1 MNKYINNHLSGLSRS
16 LTPEDSVTRG
26 GEGKKEVWE
35 KFGGFG
41 CQSGAQ
47 HGDFVYYFS
56 SKRRSMR
63 PGNYAAALC
72 YTPSV
77 LPVFQENASFDLR
90 KAGTQQKRALRFAW
104 HLFLDAGL

>member
-1 MNKYINNHLSGLSRS
+1 M
-16 LTPEDSVTRG
+16 
-26 GEGKKEVWE
+26 

-56 SKRRSMR
+56 GERRSMR
-63 PGNYAAALC
+63 PSNYSAALC
-72 YTPSV
+72 YTRGR
-77 LPVFQENASFDLR
+77 LPVFQTNASFDFR
-90 KAGTQQKRALRFAW
+90 NAGTQQKSAPCSVL

>member
-1 MNKYINNHLSGLSRS
+1 MNKYINNHLSGLSHS

-26 GEGKKEVWE
+26 GGGGVWE

-47 HGDFVYYFS
+47 HGDFVDCFS

-63 PGNYAAALC
+63 PSYYSAALC
-72 YTPSV
+72 YTPSR
-77 LPVFQENASFDLR
+77 LPVFQENASFDFR
-90 KAGTQQKRALRFAW
+90 NAGTQQKFAPC
-104 HLFLDAGL
+104 FV